1 MEPRGRALWVARF
14 LMRTIRTRRAIQ
26 AWARERRAA
35 GERVGFVPTMGALHE
50 GHASLMRAAKRQ
62 TDAVAVSIFVNP
74 LQFGP
79 SEDLARY
86 PRSTAK
92 DVRLCRA
99 EGVDVLFLP
108 TVQELYPAKFQ
119 TTVKV
124 KELTQLYEGQA
135 RPGHFD
141 GVTTV
146 VAKLF
151 HLIGPDRAFFGQKD
165 YQQVVVVKQM
175 IKDLDLPIDIV
186 VRPTVREQDG
196 LALSSRNRLLSAR
209 ERKAA
214 AVLFGA
220 LMSARRLI
228 ESGERSA
235 KKGRDA
241 MIGFVRREPL
251 ARLDYAAVVDPATL
265 QVVDRVKGRVV
276 LLLAVW
282 IGKTRLIDNMVVTCP

>member
-1 MEPRGRALWVARF
+1 
-14 LMRTIRTRRAIQ
+14 
-26 AWARERRAA
+26 
-35 GERVGFVPTMGALHE
+35 MGALHE
-50 GHASLMRAAKRQ
+50 GHASLIRAARRR

-86 PRSTAK
+86 PRSTAE

-99 EGVDVLFLP
+99 EGVDVVFLP
-108 TVQELYPAKFQ
+108 SVEELYPAKFQ
-119 TTVKV
+119 TTVRV
-124 KELTQLYEGQA
+124 KELTERYEGQA

-175 IKDLDLPIDIV
+175 VQDLDLPIDV
-186 VRPTVREQDG
+186 VVGPTVRAPDG
-196 LALSSRNRLLSAR
+196 LALSSRNRLLSAP

-214 AVLFGA
+214 AVLFG
-220 LMSARRLI
+220 
-228 ESGERSA
+228 
-235 KKGRDA
+235 
-241 MIGFVRREPL
+241 
-251 ARLDYAAVVDPATL
+251 
-265 QVVDRVKGRVV
+265 
-276 LLLAVW
+276 
-282 IGKTRLIDNMVVTCP
+282 

>member
-1 MEPRGRALWVARF
+1 
-14 LMRTIRTRRAIQ
+14 MRTIRTRRAIQ
-26 AWARERRAA
+26 TWARQRRAA
-35 GERVGFVPTMGALHE
+35 GQRIGFVPTMGALHE
-50 GHASLMRAAKRQ
+50 GHSSLIRAAKRR

-79 SEDLARY
+79 GEDLARY
-86 PRSTAK
+86 PRSTAE

-99 EGVDVLFLP
+99 EGVDVVFLP
-108 TVQELYPAKFQ
+108 SVEELYPAKFQ
-119 TTVKV
+119 TTVRV
-124 KELTQLYEGQA
+124 KELTERYEGQV

-175 IKDLDLPIDIV
+175 VQDLDLPIDV
-186 VRPTVREQDG
+186 VVGPTVRAPDG
-196 LALSSRNRLLSAR
+196 LALSSRNRLLSAP

-220 LMSARRLI
+220 LMSARRLL

-235 KKGRDA
+235 TKGRDA
-241 MIGFVRREPL
+241 MIGSVRREPL
-251 ARLDYAAVVDPATL
+251 ARVDYAAVVDPATL
-265 QVVDRVKGRVV
+265 HVLNRVKGRAV

-282 IGKTRLIDNMVVTCP
+282 IGKTRLIDSMVITCP

>member
-1 MEPRGRALWVARF
+1 
-14 LMRTIRTRRAIQ
+14 
-26 AWARERRAA
+26 
-35 GERVGFVPTMGALHE
+35 MGALHE
-50 GHASLMRAAKRQ
+50 GHASLIRAAKRQ
-62 TDAVAVSIFVNP
+62 ADAVAVSIFVNP

-86 PRSTAK
+86 PRSTAE

-99 EGVDVLFLP
+99 EGVDVVFLP
-108 TVQELYPAKFQ
+108 TVQELYPAGFQ
-119 TTVKV
+119 TTVRV
-124 KELTQLYEGQA
+124 KELTERYEGQA

-151 HLIGPDRAFFGQKD
+151 HLIGPNRAFFGQKD
-165 YQQVVVVKQM
+165 YQQVVVIKQM
-175 IKDLDLPIDIV
+175 VKDLDLPIDVV
-186 VRPTVREQDG
+186 VRPTVREPDG
-196 LALSSRNRLLSAR
+196 LALSSRNRMLSAR

-214 AVLFGA
+214 GVLFGA
-220 LMSARRLI
+220 LMSARRLV

-235 KKGRDA
+235 KKGRNA

-251 ARLDYAAVVDPATL
+251 ARLDYAALVDPATL
-265 QVVDRVKGRVV
+265 QVVDNVKGRAV

-282 IGKTRLIDNMVVTCP
+282 IGKTRLIDNMVITCP

>member
-1 MEPRGRALWVARF
+1 
-14 LMRTIRTRRAIQ
+14 MRTIRTRRVIHT
-26 AWARERRAA
+26 WARERRSA
-35 GERVGFVPTMGALHE
+35 GERIGFVPTMGALHE
-50 GHASLMRAAKRQ
+50 GHASLIRAAKRG

-74 LQFGP
+74 LQFGA
-79 SEDLARY
+79 SEDLSRY
-86 PRSTAK
+86 PRSTAE
-92 DVRLCRA
+92 DLRLCRA
-99 EGVDVLFLP
+99 EGVDVVFLP

-119 TTVKV
+119 TTVRV
-124 KELTQLYEGQA
+124 KALTERYEGQA

-151 HLIGPDRAFFGQKD
+151 HLISPDRAFFGQKD

-175 IKDLDLPIDIV
+175 IEDLDLPIEVI
-186 VRPTVREQDG
+186 VRPTVRAPDG
-196 LALSSRNRLLSAR
+196 LALSSRNHLLSAP

-241 MIGFVRREPL
+241 MIGAVRREPL

-265 QVVDRVKGRVV
+265 QSVERVKGRAV

-282 IGKTRLIDNMVVTCP
+282 IGKTRLIDNMVITCP

>member
-1 MEPRGRALWVARF
+1 
-14 LMRTIRTRRAIQ
+14 MRTIRTRRAIQ
-26 AWARERRAA
+26 TWARERRTA
-35 GERVGFVPTMGALHE
+35 GESIGFVPTMGALHE
-50 GHASLMRAAKRQ
+50 GHASLIRAAKRQ
-62 TDAVAVSIFVNP
+62 ADAVAVSIFVNP

-86 PRSTAK
+86 PRSTAE

-99 EGVDVLFLP
+99 EGVDVVFLP
-108 TVQELYPAKFQ
+108 TVQELYPAGFQ
-119 TTVKV
+119 TTVRV
-124 KELTQLYEGQA
+124 KELTERYEGQA

-151 HLIGPDRAFFGQKD
+151 HLIGPNRAFFGQKD
-165 YQQVVVVKQM
+165 YQQVVVIKQM
-175 IKDLDLPIDIV
+175 VKDLDLPIDVV
-186 VRPTVREQDG
+186 VRPTVREPDG
-196 LALSSRNRLLSAR
+196 LALSSRNRMLSAR

-214 AVLFGA
+214 GVLFGA
-220 LMSARRLI
+220 LMSARRLV

-235 KKGRDA
+235 KKGRNA

-251 ARLDYAAVVDPATL
+251 ARLDYAALVDPATL
-265 QVVDRVKGRVV
+265 QVVDNVKGRAV

-282 IGKTRLIDNMVVTCP
+282 IGKTRLIDNMVITCP

>member
-1 MEPRGRALWVARF
+1 
-14 LMRTIRTRRAIQ
+14 MRTIRTRRAIQ
-26 AWARERRAA
+26 TWARERRVA
-35 GERVGFVPTMGALHE
+35 GQRIGFVPTMGALHE
-50 GHASLMRAAKRQ
+50 GHSSLIRAAKRR

-79 SEDLARY
+79 GEDLARY
-86 PRSTAK
+86 PRSTAE

-99 EGVDVLFLP
+99 EGVDVVFLP
-108 TVQELYPAKFQ
+108 SVEELYPAKFQ
-119 TTVKV
+119 TTVRV
-124 KELTQLYEGQA
+124 KELTERYEGQV

-146 VAKLF
+146 VSKLF

-175 IKDLDLPIDIV
+175 VQDLDLPIDV
-186 VRPTVREQDG
+186 VVGPTVRAPDG
-196 LALSSRNRLLSAR
+196 LALSSRNRLLSAP

-220 LMSARRLI
+220 LMSARRLL

-235 KKGRDA
+235 KKARNVL
-241 MIGFVRREPL
+241 IGSVSREPL

-265 QVVDRVKGRVV
+265 QVLNRVKGRAV

-282 IGKTRLIDNMVVTCP
+282 IGKTRLIDSMVITCP

>member
-1 MEPRGRALWVARF
+1 
-14 LMRTIRTRRAIQ
+14 MRTIRTRRAIQ
-26 AWARERRAA
+26 TWARERRAA
-35 GERVGFVPTMGALHE
+35 GERIGFVPTMGALHE
-50 GHASLMRAAKRQ
+50 GHASLIRAAKRR

-79 SEDLARY
+79 GEDLARY
-86 PRSTAK
+86 PRSTAE

-99 EGVDVLFLP
+99 EGVDVVFLP
-108 TVQELYPAKFQ
+108 SVQELYPAKFQ
-119 TTVKV
+119 TTVRV
-124 KELTQLYEGQA
+124 KELTERYEGRA

-175 IKDLDLPIDIV
+175 VQDLDLPIDVV
-186 VRPTVREQDG
+186 VRPTVRSPDG
-196 LALSSRNRLLSAR
+196 LALSSRNRLLSAS

-214 AVLFGA
+214 GVLFGA
-220 LMSARRLI
+220 LMSARRLL

-235 KKGRDA
+235 KKARDA
-241 MIGFVRREPL
+241 MIGSVRREPL

-265 QVVDRVKGRVV
+265 QVVDRVKGRAV

-282 IGKTRLIDNMVVTCP
+282 IGKTRLIDNMVITCR